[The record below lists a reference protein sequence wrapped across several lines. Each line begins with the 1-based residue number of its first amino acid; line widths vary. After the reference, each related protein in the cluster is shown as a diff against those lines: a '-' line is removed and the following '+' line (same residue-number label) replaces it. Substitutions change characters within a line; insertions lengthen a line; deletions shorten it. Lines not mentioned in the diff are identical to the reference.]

1 MNPAVIMG
9 VSSLAQGIFGKRAA
23 NKQAK
28 KAKEIAMYNA
38 NVAIAK
44 AKAEQEA
51 IEFSSKQL
59 IKQQREFK
67 AQQRMSIAG
76 RGGLE
81 AGTDLL
87 SLIESAKN
95 MQLDLLELERQ
106 QDIARISGETQ
117 FEQIMMGGQ
126 AQYDLYKAQGRQAMI
141 GGILGAASELSSLG
155 GTKPS
160 TASVDMKNMARTQN
174 LQMTSKYGSTIGNL
188 IPNPY
193 ASQTFNYQTRNW
205 LDTFSGGRLQ

>member
-1 MNPAVIMG
+1 VEPVTAIQIGTSLLGGIMG
-9 VSSLAQGIFGKRAA
+9 NRAA

-28 KAKEIAMYNA
+28 RARQIGEYNA
-38 NVAIAK
+38 KVAMIQAE
-44 AKAEQEA
+44 AEQA
-51 IEFSSKQL
+51 SIDFQSRQL
-59 IKQQREFK
+59 VKQQREIK

-117 FEQIMMGGQ
+117 
-126 AQYDLYKAQGRQAMI
+126 AQMATSGYDWWRI
-141 GGILGAASELSSLG
+141 GCGSSI
-155 GTKPS
+155 S
-160 TASVDMKNMARTQN
+160 TYIWWN
-174 LQMTSKYGSTIGNL
+174 
-188 IPNPY
+188 
-193 ASQTFNYQTRNW
+193 
-205 LDTFSGGRLQ
+205 